1 MLSFRTGIKRLCALS
16 LCVCLILSVSF
27 FTSGRDREL
36 TSTWTNRLEGIFV
49 TSELTDASVSDL
61 LEAMDSGRTSSAELT
76 GMYLRRIES
85 YDGSLGINSII
96 TVNPSALSEA
106 EAADEARRSGSQGR
120 LLGIPVIISDSIDV
134 QGMPTTNGDSSRLS
148 SAASADSEAVRRLRE
163 EGAVIIGKANLSE
176 DPDDEYLTRSS
187 AGGISRN
194 PYDLSLTTGGG
205 AGGAAAAVAADFAA
219 LGIAV
224 ESGTSVRIPAIY
236 NGLYALR
243 PSFGIVG
250 RTGAD
255 LYESDEDVI
264 SVFASDPYDAAL
276 VLDIIS
282 GDDPSDSA
290 TAEAHDLIPA
300 EGYVPSADTVSFE
313 GIRIGYLSNSFGYY
327 VNREGRELDYPDELS
342 DSLRGMLDS
351 TLSVFTS
358 DGAELVDLSR
368 YLTEEYLNRLG
379 NVGVAFSRRVIGE
392 LFEDYDIDALVYL
405 SQLDAPESVGS
416 ADGDSSNPADYL
428 HILAPGIGLPETV
441 IPMITD
447 TGSGMVPVGLSLVGK
462 YGDDAGLLYIACRY
476 SNLSGK
482 TPSPSS
488 VPALP
493 DDDLQTLG
501 ISIVR
506 AAETL
511 LGEQT
516 LSPEH
521 RRTVSSMLEDLKAV
535 SMTGEN
541 DTTAVS
547 VAQYREMIAGLG
559 SLMDTAELIISSA
572 PVKNIVTLRYLIQKY
587 RAAVSVSSVSVL
599 LFVFAILLAGPGK
612 RQRPIFSSIPSFDVS
627 GESNASLSERLR
639 SAAGTMRERRRLLK
653 EARKALRN
661 RDISKEGTETSTNT
675 AAFTAQLQ
683 ENGRAS
689 RIGSADG
696 LREAEPQRTRKKT
709 ADESKNEFLNRLNR
723 SFVLFRGYLHK
734 PFVSVAAAIKKGN
747 EYVSSLLKSGAA
759 TVSSSVSRIRIG
771 LAESRQ
777 RRTARAELR
786 KSLRL
791 EKRNARKSA
800 AAERAQTRKAESIA
814 RAEAKTA
821 ASVAK
826 EESRKAEPA
835 EREQA
840 RKAASE
846 AREERRK
853 EREAEAAFKEA
864 ARKAESV
871 AKIEAKKAEAA
882 ERAEARKTASAKRGK
897 ARKDALIKGLE
908 KIKALFNSVSGIL
921 VKSIYSLRSRISSI
935 KEARN
940 IVKAERLAKH
950 TKAAEERRIL
960 REQKKADRIV
970 SQRIKNAQ
978 KVDARE
984 RLLSQKAARRE
995 ETERAKAALQEQKR
1009 QKIENRK
1016 LSRAKAAAINAE
1028 RRASERASRRER
1040 FALLASSVT
1049 AMISAAFA
1057 YVFAALSS
1065 GMLRIR
1071 SNAAAAAEARQQ
1083 AREAAREIRLEKT
1096 AVRKKER
1103 RLKAEERQELAYAAQ
1118 QRRQAELQKKQAAE
1132 EERLL
1137 LRARYEQS
1145 RLRLEKEW
1153 EEAKTARRKERAAAA
1168 LIKKKE
1174 REEKRAAYIAGV
1186 KDAAAERAQIRDL
1199 KRAEKNAI
1207 REQKAITKAANEQ
1220 FRLLERKK
1228 AHEAEMERK
1237 AAAEALRLNQQ
1248 EEKRK
1253 LRDSKRI
1260 EKKAAALFR
1269 KNQRKQRAEEF
1280 RSSVRGLV
1288 KNFFDS
1294 FKERAEQRRIRR
1306 AEELFLR
1313 NNELRLQKRH
1323 LEDLKAEQLRME
1335 EENRRL
1341 TEVEQ
1346 EKKAQA
1352 ENARKEAAV
1361 AYRAMIDRKISEQ
1374 VDYLQER
1381 SAQKREADLE
1391 FKRIKEEKQKEKA
1404 AQKAAEEARRREE
1417 RENLRKEKEE
1427 LRRARELAAE
1437 QRREKEKQLR
1447 EEKKAELARLDFE
1460 KNKDKIIKAQ
1470 RREIQKNERVQKRKA
1485 ARLETAAR
1493 RHERFVIFRT
1503 KAALFFSNIPYK
1515 IASIPYR
1522 AASFYKKVEE
1532 KLTTRIAAFISR
1544 ITDQSEKAREVRA
1557 ARSEERVEQR
1567 AASAQIRREKKEEAA
1582 RVKADKK
1589 EAAAVAA
1596 RLRKQEANDRKT
1608 KVAKAKEL
1616 QRQER
1621 LSKKMEKRAAAQASM
1636 RRRVAAVRGAF
1647 VSVGNWISGIFS
1659 TTQNWLK
1666 RVFLLVSGIVTFI
1679 FMIPVRAVRALL
1691 SVPGQIAISMTS
1703 SKEKRLAKAEVREYK
1718 LEQKRIA
1725 REKQLVSGQSN
1736 VVAVT
1741 PASSD
1746 ESVSAASGTIRNLE
1760 REAPFTFVQRDL
1772 RDIFRSSRGQQI
1784 TAFIS
1789 CVLQGVGVA
1798 LLPGFVVELMTA
1810 IRDFSIADVPYDL
1823 LFMTVSVAS
1832 VCLLMN
1838 FIGRNAVASVLRTVS
1853 KEMRRIEFSIRKDR
1867 DRSVS
1872 FEEAILRIQGIAY
1885 AKYDLVFD
1893 ISVLAAAVVTACLSS
1908 LLSAA
1913 VFAAAAVIVA
1923 RNSRAEEKRLS
1934 ECRNVE
1940 EAVSVREAVSLDWA
1954 RKLRVNKLLGRGN
1967 DSYDN
1972 VRNAVLDVNIRILS
1986 RRDVE
1991 TDHDTAFR
1999 AICHLA
2005 IAGIALVSLFVPFG
2019 TAGCLTAASA
2029 CLIVAPSAIRSAVGK
2044 FRILSDRHDLSKTV
2058 SSILADDS
2066 NASGERR

>member
-36 TSTWTNRLEGIFV
+36 TSTWTNRLESIFV

-85 YDGSLGINSII
+85 YDGSLGINSVI

-224 ESGTSVRIPAIY
+224 ESGTSVRIPAVY

-264 SVFASDPYDAAL
+264 SVFASDPYDAGL

-462 YGDDAGLLYIACRY
+462 YGDDAGLLSIACRY

-612 RQRPIFSSIPSFDVS
+612 RQRPIFSNIPSFDVS
-627 GESNASLSERLR
+627 GDSNASLSERLR

-661 RDISKEGTETSTNT
+661 KELSEKGTRSAARTS
-675 AAFTAQLQ
+675 AFTASAQSAVIA
-683 ENGRAS
+683 GR
-689 RIGSADG
+689 
-696 LREAEPQRTRKKT
+696 
-709 ADESKNEFLNRLNR
+709 
-723 SFVLFRGYLHK
+723 
-734 PFVSVAAAIKKGN
+734 
-747 EYVSSLLKSGAA
+747 
-759 TVSSSVSRIRIG
+759 
-771 LAESRQ
+771 
-777 RRTARAELR
+777 
-786 KSLRL
+786 
-791 EKRNARKSA
+791 
-800 AAERAQTRKAESIA
+800 
-814 RAEAKTA
+814 
-821 ASVAK
+821 
-826 EESRKAEPA
+826 AEPA
-835 EREQA
+835 DGPSGSYLHGTEGGNNSFR
-840 RKAASE
+840 SE
-846 AREERRK
+846 FLGRFRRGFELFIGYLLK
-853 EREAEAAFKEA
+853 PFADVFAVLKKISGNIVSRLRSRGSEKRSGNTATTSTQTETGRSA
-864 ARKAESV
+864 ARGFVRTNTFISV
-871 AKIEAKKAEAA
+871 
-882 ERAEARKTASAKRGK
+882 
-897 ARKDALIKGLE
+897 
-908 KIKALFNSVSGIL
+908 VSGFFAG
-921 VKSIYSLRSRISSI
+921 SISSLRSRISTFTQ
-935 KEARN
+935 ARSAA
-940 IVKAERLAKH
+940 KAERLRRHAEV
-950 TKAAEERRIL
+950 AEERRIL

-1065 GMLRIR
+1065 GMLSIR
-1071 SNAAAAAEARQQ
+1071 TNAAAAAEARQQ

-1103 RLKAEERQELAYAAQ
+1103 RLKAEERQEQAYAAQ

-1346 EKKAQA
+1346 EKKAQT

-1374 VDYLQER
+1374 VEYLQER

-1391 FKRIKEEKQKEKA
+1391 FKRVKEEKQKEKA

-1470 RREIQKNERVQKRKA
+1470 RREIQKNERVQRRRA
-1485 ARLETAAR
+1485 ARLEAAAR

-1522 AASFYKKVEE
+1522 VASFYKKVEE
-1532 KLTTRIAAFISR
+1532 KLTARIAAFISR

-1608 KVAKAKEL
+1608 KAAKAKEL

-1789 CVLQGVGVA
+1789 CVLQGIGVA

-1823 LFMTVSVAS
+1823 LFMTLSVAS

-1913 VFAAAAVIVA
+1913 VFAAAAVIVV

-1972 VRNAVLDVNIRILS
+1972 VRNAVLDVNIRVLS

-1999 AICHLA
+1999 AICYLA

-2029 CLIVAPSAIRSAVGK
+2029 CLIVAPSAIRSAAGK